1 MISIIAGVLLLALW
15 FGFFMVAAHIISDL
29 GL

>member
-1 MISIIAGVLLLALW
+1 MMHIIAGVLLLALW
-15 FGFFMVAAHIISDL
+15 FGLFGVLAYIIIEL